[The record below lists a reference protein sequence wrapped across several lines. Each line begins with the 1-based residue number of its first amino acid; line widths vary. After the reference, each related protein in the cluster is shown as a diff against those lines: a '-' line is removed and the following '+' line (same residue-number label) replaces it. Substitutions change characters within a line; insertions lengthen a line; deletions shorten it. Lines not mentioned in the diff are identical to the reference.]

1 MVMRKLVLLLE
12 VNYITPEPKSHL
24 TTDNPQ
30 NICEQVTTTAFQNYD
45 ALVVILSQMFSSYY
59 ICKVMVIIACL

>member
-12 VNYITPEPKSHL
+12 VNYTTPEPKSHL

-30 NICEQVTTTAFQNYD
+30 NICEQVTTTAFQKYGD
-45 ALVVILSQMFSSYY
+45 SLTVVTIS
-59 ICKVMVIIACL
+59 AR